1 MSEKEQIFQ
10 KKTIDAAVNTIMTK
24 MEELDGSSDLDKG
37 IMRRRWIWELI
48 QNANDCAIARKI
60 SIWINWD
67 ENELKFSHNG
77 EIFTYDNLI
86 DLITQISSKR
96 TEDEDKTGKFGTGF
110 ISTHL
115 ISEIIKV
122 TGVYHQSKNSEEY
135 KIMNIKID
143 RSGKK
148 ENEIKESIVN
158 SIKEIDLMDMGE
170 NIEYVQ
176 NSDKPTTSFSYDLSG
191 KSSEVQEVIKT
202 GCQDLDRAI
211 PFVLVFAKK
220 IKEIHCNGITYRL
233 SDKTEVLTDG
243 LEIFDIIKSGDNI
256 IKSNIVK
263 VLVCTDKSNDVS
275 VATLIKFCDGQYQI
289 NSSKDLPK
297 LFCTFPLVG
306 TENFIFPIILNC
318 PKFKV
323 LQERNHIQEGAK
335 INGEIIDSAISLYS
349 SMLKYVSY
357 NQWNELYNACYISR
371 KEESQFQTNIGKR
384 IKRIYQTL
392 PIVDV
397 RKKSGSMIKESL
409 YKEINDKLQHN
420 VIIPYMDKEEL
431 CDELW
436 ELINGLNTKH
446 IPTKESYKYWFDICP
461 ESKVSLKII
470 YDVFLKDKTMFELS
484 ERIADESQLLPWLN
498 KLYDLWIKSTDERNF
513 KATAIVPN
521 QEKQFVEITKI
532 AIDNNIDINLIEILT
547 LLGIKIKE
555 KLMYKDIKISHDIQI
570 DSFNNEYVANKI
582 SDIIRKQLSSEGSNT
597 TTRLPEI
604 QNIFNKLTDWFFKN
618 PDLAK
623 SLFKD
628 IYEKQHLLSS
638 PEETIR
644 RLELADTVENTM
656 RENNIEIEQLS
667 IVLNESGRLLKMFE
681 NGEITLSE
689 DTIKLFQHI
698 SSRSIYAKEKLNY
711 LIERSVRSVYN
722 ELSTNPLYSIDN
734 SLEEWKENKY
744 STTVFKAKK
753 NDTGIDIRIVI
764 RPSDNGKIILYEDAE
779 FEALDDTA
787 YELWTDN
794 DDGNVKMITFG
805 ELIKITGIS
814 VIPLRKIL

>member
-24 MEELDGSSDLDKG
+24 MEELDGSSDLDKS

-48 QNANDCAIARKI
+48 QNANDCATSRKI

-115 ISEIIKV
+115 ISEIIKI
-122 TGVYHQSKNSEEY
+122 TGLYHQSKNSEEY

-158 SIKEIDLMDMGE
+158 AIKEIDLMDMSE
-170 NIEYVQ
+170 NIESVQ

-191 KSSEVQEVIKT
+191 KSSEVQEVIKI
-202 GCQDLDRAI
+202 GCQDLDRSI

-220 IKEIHCNGITYRL
+220 IKEIHCNGTTYRL
-233 SDKTEVLTDG
+233 SDKTVLLVDG
-243 LEIFDIIKSGDNI
+243 LEIFDVVKSYDDNKI
-256 IKSNIVK
+256 NSTIVK
-263 VLVCTDKSNDVS
+263 VLVCSNKNNDVS
-275 VATLIKFCDGQYQI
+275 IATLIKCCDGQYHI
-289 NSSKDLPK
+289 DSSKDIPK

-306 TENFIFPIILNC
+306 TENFKFPIVLNC

-323 LQERNHIQEGAK
+323 LQERNHIQEGAPVNK
-335 INGEIIDSAISLYS
+335 EIIDIAISLYNR
-349 SMLKYVSY
+349 MLKYVCY
-357 NQWNELYNACYISR
+357 NQWEKLYNVCYISSTE
-371 KEESQFQTNIGKR
+371 KSEFQSDIATR
-384 IKRIYQTL
+384 IQDIYQML

-397 RKKSGSMIKESL
+397 QKKSGLISKESL
-409 YKEINDKLQHN
+409 YKEVNGEVQRNIR
-420 VIIPYMDKEEL
+420 IPYMEKHEL

-436 ELINGLNTKH
+436 ELTTGLNII
-446 IPTKESYKYWFDICP
+446 IPTKESYRHWLNISP
-461 ESKVSLKII
+461 NNKVLLKTI
-470 YDVFLKDKTMFELS
+470 YTVLLKDKTMSELS
-484 ERIADESQLLPWLN
+484 GIFKDASELISWLN
-498 KLYDLWIKSTDERNF
+498 KLYDLWIKSTDESNF

-521 QEKQFVEITKI
+521 QENKFVEFTIV
-532 AIDNNIDINLIEILT
+532 AIDNNIDINLKEILT
-547 LLGIKIKE
+547 SLGTKIRERLLHKN
-555 KLMYKDIKISHDIQI
+555 IKISHDIEI
-570 DSFNNEYVANKI
+570 DSFDNEYVANKI
-582 SDIIRKQLSSEGSNT
+582 SDIIRKQLSTEGSNIIK
-597 TTRLPEI
+597 RSPEI

-628 IYEKQHLLSS
+628 IYDKQHLLSS

-656 RENNIEIEQLS
+656 RENNIELEQLS

-689 DTIKLFQHI
+689 DAIKLFQHI
-698 SSRSIYAKEKLNY
+698 SSKSLYAKEKLDY
-711 LIERSVRSVYN
+711 LIERSISSVYY
-722 ELSTNPLYSIDN
+722 ELSANPLYSIDN
-734 SLEEWKENKY
+734 SLEGWKESKY

-753 NDTGIDIRIVI
+753 QDMDIRIVI
-764 RPSDNGKIILYEDAE
+764 RPSDDGKIIFYEEAE
-779 FEALDDTA
+779 LEALDDTA

-794 DDGNVKMITFG
+794 EKGIVRMITLG
-805 ELIKITGIS
+805 DLIKTTGIS
-814 VIPLRKIL
+814 VIPLTRIL